1 MISLLGTTVTIK
13 KAVDWTDL
21 YDLASV
27 TKITATLPGVM
38 NWYEKQ
44 PLLLESTVGQQLPE
58 LATSDKGNLVLED
71 VLAHQSGLPAW
82 IPYYLRTIDNDS
94 AKAFWYVSSNTPG
107 SIKVTEELYLRR
119 KFAIPCMPCW
129 SKVNSR
135 ATTTAIQIWAITCFS
150 AC

>member
-27 TKITATLPGVM
+27 TKITAILPGVM

-71 VLAHQSGLPAW
+71 VLAHQAVCLLGSRIIYEPS
-82 IPYYLRTIDNDS
+82 ITI
-94 AKAFWYVSSNTPG
+94 
-107 SIKVTEELYLRR
+107 LRR
-119 KFAIPCMPCW
+119 HFG
-129 SKVNSR
+129 
-135 ATTTAIQIWAITCFS
+135 T
-150 AC
+150 